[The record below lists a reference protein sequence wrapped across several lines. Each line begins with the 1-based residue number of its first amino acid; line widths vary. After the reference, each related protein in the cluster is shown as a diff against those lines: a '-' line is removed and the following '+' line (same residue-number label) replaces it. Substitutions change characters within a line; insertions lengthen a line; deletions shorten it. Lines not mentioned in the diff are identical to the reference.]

1 MANENNGFIN
11 QFPYA
16 DFHELNLDWLI
27 NETKNLRTT
36 MTWLTEEFA
45 KIQVLTEEQIN
56 AMIAAAIESNNVVL
70 YAYLDA
76 LKIQIKNDYERY
88 CNDQITSLKNYTDSK
103 LADQKVYID
112 NQDVYYNNLQKA
124 YADNVLIQAKA
135 YTDDQ
140 VLDYTMMIN
149 PITGEYEDVRNVVD
163 DIVSYFHTENSLT
176 AGEYDAL
183 ELTAEDY
190 DNYEMTAYDY
200 DFNGK
205 TILIP

>member
-1 MANENNGFIN
+1 MANANNGFIN

-27 NETKNLRTT
+27 KETKDLRVT
-36 MTWLTEEFA
+36 MTELQEEFA
-45 KIQVLTEEQIN
+45 KIEVLTEEQIN
-56 AMIAAAIESNNVVL
+56 AMITAAIEANNVEL
-70 YAYLDA
+70 YTYLND
-76 LKIQIKNDYERY
+76 LKIQIKNDYEAY
-88 CNDQITSLKNYTDSK
+88 CNAQITSLKNYTDDK
-103 LADQKVYID
+103 LENLTVYVD
-112 NQDVYYNNLQKA
+112 NQDVYYHNLA
-124 YADNVLIQAKA
+124 TTYSDNVLVQAKA
-135 YTDDQ
+135 YTDGQ
-140 VLDYTMMIN
+140 VLDYTMMVN

-190 DNYEMTAYDY
+190 DNYEITAYDY

-205 TILIP
+205 TILNP

>member
-1 MANENNGFIN
+1 MANENNGFIH

-27 NETKNLRTT
+27 KETKDLRTT
-36 MTWLTEEFA
+36 MIWLTEEFA

-76 LKIQIKNDYERY
+76 LKIQLKNDYERY
-88 CNDQITSLKNYTDSK
+88 CNEQIASLKNYTDGK

-205 TILIP
+205 TILNP